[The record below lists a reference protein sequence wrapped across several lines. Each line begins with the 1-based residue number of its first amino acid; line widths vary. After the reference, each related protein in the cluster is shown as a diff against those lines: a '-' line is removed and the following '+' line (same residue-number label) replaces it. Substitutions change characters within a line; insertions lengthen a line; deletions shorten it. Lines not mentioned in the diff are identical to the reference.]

1 MQAKSDHEQY
11 EFIDKLNINMKRI
24 IFLVS
29 IFLLISI
36 GQSCRT
42 EHFLISDIRLNLAE
56 IKENK
61 YNDKTKIVYNC
72 TSTVKG
78 KLVFVISY
86 YTEFVAQNSL
96 NIGNSCYALTLPRKI
111 DNPLLEETF
120 SLKFDK
126 PFKYNGENIT
136 ESTNLFDIKVIRD
149 EIDMYKN
156 HMSFCNMGADKV
168 IDFSQ
173 NFFEKATFEEK
184 EYEVAFSCETS
195 DGKKF
200 MKNITIDFK

>member
-1 MQAKSDHEQY
+1 MVNL
-11 EFIDKLNINMKRI
+11 FILIN
-24 IFLVS
+24 
-29 IFLLISI
+29 I

-42 EHFLISDIRLNLAE
+42 EHLLITDIRFNSAE

-61 YNDKTKIVYNC
+61 YNDKTQIVYNC

-96 NIGNSCYALTLPRKI
+96 NIGNSCYALTLPSKI

-126 PFKYNGENIT
+126 PFKYNGENIA
-136 ESTNLFDIKVIRD
+136 ESTNVFDIEVIRD
-149 EIDMYKN
+149 EIDMYEN
-156 HMSFCNMGADKV
+156 YMAFCSMGADKV
-168 IDFSQ
+168 IDFSH
-173 NFFEKATFEEK
+173 NFFEKATFEER
-184 EYEVAFSCETS
+184 EYEVVFSCETS
-195 DGKKF
+195 DGKRF
-200 MKNITIDFK
+200 MKNITIYFE